1 MKVLDQVKE
10 IVSSATVYDKP
21 YEKNGVTVIPASRLM
36 GGGGGGQQGAE
47 ESPAGGGAG
56 IQARPAGALVIK
68 GDQVTWV
75 PAFDLN
81 RVVFLGQLLVLAGI
95 LSWRSVA
102 VARARRRRL

>member
-10 IVSSATVYDKP
+10 IVGSATVFDRPYDK
-21 YEKNGVTVIPASRLM
+21 NGITVIPASRLT
-36 GGGGGGQQGAE
+36 GGGGGGQQAGE

-56 IQARPAGALVIK
+56 VQASPAGALVIK

-75 PAFDLN
+75 PAVNIN
-81 RVVFLGQLLVLAGI
+81 RAIVLGQLLVLAAI
-95 LSWRSVA
+95 LSWRSVM